1 MLLYE
6 KQRSSLTVRLE
17 GDLDHGAALGL
28 RPELDALLMDPSVKR
43 LVLDVSNLDFMDSSG
58 VGFVIGRYKLMKR
71 RGGSVAV
78 TGAAGAVDRIFAMS
92 GLYQI
97 IEHLA

>member
-1 MLLYE
+1 
-6 KQRSSLTVRLE
+6 
-17 GDLDHGAALGL
+17 
-28 RPELDALLMDPSVKR
+28 
-43 LVLDVSNLDFMDSSG
+43 MDSSG

-71 RGGSVAV
+71 RGGSMAV